1 MLKGGD
7 EAGGFVYASALAARI
22 DVPIVGSDAEQGKD
36 DDDKDSVSPLCPLSV
51 CWYAL
56 VAISRAG
63 LCNRMKPTLAYCRP
77 VRTLLR

>member
-1 MLKGGD
+1 VEGAEGRLLKGGD

-36 DDDKDSVSPLCPLSV
+36 DDGKDSVSPLCPLSV

-63 LCNRMKPTLAYCRP
+63 L
-77 VRTLLR
+77 